1 MSKLGVLHFWILV
14 HCSFCAGLATVFIWT
29 AVTFWKDWMSTDNQR
44 GQIESDSLLSMV
56 PDSVARASDETAGHD
71 LQNPVYTEFS
81 FAPSTLEQSYPDV
94 FRHEPGLHGMEG
106 SQRDFSFHDLEGCSL
121 PQHFQG
127 EIAAET
133 SDEPVSRS
141 DSNRALFEARMSSMS
156 DVELRVPWETGIMK
170 QLLDRDGEIIFQIIV
185 PAVPPDHLMP
195 FATSGAESSEPL
207 GMSGSPQLGAWYM
220 RKCPCRCILLQ
231 SELCLTETC
240 FWMKLHCGKRRLT
253 SGRRFSTF
261 LDSLACWIVRCFPNR

>member
-44 GQIESDSLLSMV
+44 GQIESDSFLSMV

-94 FRHEPGLHGMEG
+94 FQHEPGLHGMEG
-106 SQRDFSFHDLEGCSL
+106 SQHDFSFHDLEGCSL

-170 QLLDRDGEIIFQIIV
+170 QLLDRDDEIIFSNNSTCSATRSLDAFCDKRCRV
-185 PAVPPDHLMP
+185 FRAFGYVRKAHSWEPGTCGSVHAVV
-195 FATSGAESSEPL
+195 FF
-207 GMSGSPQLGAWYM
+207 
-220 RKCPCRCILLQ
+220 CNQ
-231 SELCLTETC
+231 SC
-240 FWMKLHCGKRRLT
+240 
-253 SGRRFSTF
+253 
-261 LDSLACWIVRCFPNR
+261 A